1 LTEIDGIDD
10 IIEGYLVRTEFKEG
24 KHKGEEYCAAK
35 DLPEAAQPLFIA
47 LGLQE
52 KDKVYNVLRI
62 RGRTVSRLTPSS
74 ADLISIQASGA
85 DPTIDGKKV
94 PPEVAVKDGSVMN
107 LLNVAVPSNVKK

>member
-52 KDKVYNVLRI
+52 VQHLPNIL
-62 RGRTVSRLTPSS
+62 
-74 ADLISIQASGA
+74 
-85 DPTIDGKKV
+85 
-94 PPEVAVKDGSVMN
+94 
-107 LLNVAVPSNVKK
+107 